1 MNASDLLQ
9 LAVYAAALIGL
20 CLLLTPYLT
29 RLFPDMTAPRPTR
42 LDGWLAGE
50 SALREQSWV
59 GYAIALLAFNVV
71 GIVSLYAILRLQQF
85 LPWNPRDFAG
95 LPPDLAFNTAVSFVT
110 NTNWQAYSG
119 EAALSYFSQMA
130 GLTVHNFVS
139 AATGIAVAVAI
150 TRALARERATT
161 IGNFYADL
169 SRATFGLLLPIS
181 VVISLI
187 LVWQGMPQN
196 LGDYVTASPLDGG
209 TQTIAQG
216 PVASQISIK
225 QLGTNGGG
233 FFGINSAHPYENPT
247 ALANL
252 VEMLAILVIPGALLL
267 AFGRWVGD
275 RRQGHTLFLAVFALF
290 VVGVLVVYF
299 ADRAPNP
306 LLSSTLVD
314 QGAGV
319 MEGKE
324 TRFGVVNSALWSVIT
339 TIASCGAV
347 NAMHDSFAP
356 LGGLVQLFNMMT
368 GEVIFG
374 GVGAGL
380 YGLLL
385 YALLAVFLAG
395 LMVGRT
401 PEYLGKK
408 VETHEV
414 LLVVLALLSIPVGI
428 VGLGGIAAALPIG
441 ASSVQDPGPHGFS
454 ELLYAYT
461 SATGNNGSAFGGF
474 TANTVFHNT
483 MLGIAMLIG
492 RFGMIIP
499 VLAIAGSLAQKPRLA
514 PGEGTFP
521 THGALFAVLLVS
533 VILIFGGL
541 TFFPAL
547 ALGPIA
553 EQLALAGGISY

>member
-1 MNASDLLQ
+1 MSHPDFLQ
-9 LAVYAAALIGL
+9 LAIFAVVLGLL
-20 CLLLTPYLT
+20 CLALTPWLI
-29 RLFPDMTAPRPTR
+29 RLFPDIAGPRTTR
-42 LDGWLAGE
+42 FDGWMAGE
-50 SALREQSWV
+50 AGEREQSWSQ
-59 GYAIALLAFNVV
+59 YAVALLLFNVL
-71 GIVSLYAILRLQQF
+71 GIAILYAILRLQYY
-85 LPWNPRDFAG
+85 LPWNPREFPGMA
-95 LPPDLAFNTAVSFVT
+95 PDLAFNTAVSFVT

-119 EAALSYFSQMA
+119 ETALSYFSQMA
-130 GLTVHNFVS
+130 GLTVQNFVS
-139 AATGIAVAVAI
+139 AATGIAVAIAL
-150 TRALARERATT
+150 TRALARERCTT

-169 SRATFGLLLPIS
+169 SRSTLGLLLPVS
-181 VVISLI
+181 LVIALI
-187 LVWQGMPQN
+187 LAWQGVPQN
-196 LGDYVTASPLDGG
+196 LDDYVAATTVEGG
-209 TQTIAQG
+209 AQSLAQG
-216 PVASQISIK
+216 PVASQIAIK

-233 FFGINSAHPYENPT
+233 FFGVNSAHPYENPT
-247 ALANL
+247 ALTNL

-267 AFGRWVGD
+267 AFGRWVAD
-275 RRQGHTLFLAVFALF
+275 RRQGRMLLATVSVLATA
-290 VVGVLVVYF
+290 GVLVVYF
-299 ADRAPNP
+299 ADHVANP
-306 LLSSTLVD
+306 LLRGDLVD
-314 QGAGV
+314 QSAGV

-324 TRFGVVNSALWSVIT
+324 VRFGVVNSTLWSVLT

-356 LGGLVQLFNMMT
+356 LGGLVQLLNMMT

-385 YALLAVFLAG
+385 YVLLAVFIAG

-408 VETHEV
+408 IETREV
-414 LLVVLALLSIPVGI
+414 LLVVLALLSVPVGI
-428 VGLGGIAAALPIG
+428 VGLGGIAAVLPAG
-441 ASSVQDPGPHGFS
+441 AGSAQDPGPHGFT

-461 SATGNNGSAFGGF
+461 SATANNGSAYGGF

-483 MLGIAMLIG
+483 MLGLAMLIG

-499 VLAIAGSLAQKPRLA
+499 VLAIAGSLATKPRLA

-521 THGALFAVLLVS
+521 THSLLFGVLLLA
-533 VILIFGGL
+533 VIVIFGGL

-553 EQLALAGGISY
+553 EQLGLAAGASY

>member
-1 MNASDLLQ
+1 MSTHDFLQ
-9 LAVYAAALIGL
+9 IAIYAALLILL
-20 CLLLTPYLT
+20 CVGLTPYLA
-29 RLFPDMTAPRPTR
+29 RLFPDIAAPRITR
-42 LDGWLAGE
+42 MDGWLAGASGE
-50 SALREQSWV
+50 REQSWV
-59 GYAIALLAFNVV
+59 QYAVALLLFNVV
-71 GIVSLYAILRLQQF
+71 GIVSLYVILRAQQY
-85 LPWNPRDFAG
+85 LPWNPRGFPGMA
-95 LPPDLAFNTAVSFVT
+95 PDLAFNTAVSFIT

-139 AATGIAVAVAI
+139 AATGIAVAVAV
-150 TRALARERATT
+150 TRALVRERMGT

-181 VVISLI
+181 FVLALI

-196 LGDYVTASPLDGG
+196 LDDYMAASTLDSG

-216 PVASQISIK
+216 PVASQIAIK

-233 FFGINSAHPYENPT
+233 FFGVNSAHPYENPT

-252 VEMLAILVIPGALLL
+252 VEMLAILIIPGALLL

-275 RRQGHTLFLAVFALF
+275 RRQGRLLCATVFALF

-299 ADRAPNP
+299 ADHAPNP
-306 LLSSTLVD
+306 LLQSALID
-314 QGAGV
+314 QSAGA

-324 TRFGVVNSALWSVIT
+324 TRFGVVNSALWAVIT
-339 TIASCGAV
+339 TVASCGAV

-385 YALLAVFLAG
+385 YVLLAVFIAG

-408 VETHEV
+408 IETREV
-414 LLVVLALLSIPVGI
+414 LLVVLALLSVPVGI

-441 ASSVQDPGPHGFS
+441 VSSVQDPGPHGFS

-461 SATGNNGSAFGGF
+461 SATANNGSAFAGF
-474 TANTVFHNT
+474 GANTVFHNT

-499 VLAIAGSLAQKPRLA
+499 VLAIAGSLAGKPRLA
-514 PGEGTFP
+514 AGEGTFP
-521 THGALFAVLLVS
+521 THGVLFGVLLVS

-553 EQLALAGGISY
+553 EQLALAAGLSY